1 MLKYIIMINN
11 KTSLQEINQRQVLNC
26 EQSQVDQRILQL
38 IDMEDFEMIT
48 DLFLIWGHLME
59 ISVASMIYSGM
70 NAGSS

>member
-1 MLKYIIMINN
+1 MINN

-48 DLFLIWGHLME
+48 DLFLI
-59 ISVASMIYSGM
+59 
-70 NAGSS
+70 